1 MSNFRGISD
10 PRDYGSKN
18 PGATN
23 VFRSGDRLA
32 GLLTFL
38 GDFAKGYLSV
48 VLASVVSQ
56 ILLNNQSSI
65 TVITVLVSI
74 AVVLGHI
81 FPVFY
86 GFKGGK
92 GVATTFGVLLATS
105 FVHWGAGKFSVGNYF
120 PDNKDFW
127 FCRYINSAFPS
138 GNLLFVIKMEYHQE
152 FWLAFGMICILSTLL
167 LFRHSTN
174 ILELRRGFKKKMKI
188 NLSLRYSI

>member
-1 MSNFRGISD
+1 MSNFRGILD

-81 FPVFY
+81 YPVFY

-105 FVHWGAGKFSVGNYF
+105 F
-120 PDNKDFW
+120 
-127 FCRYINSAFPS
+127 AFGGLASLVWVITFLITKVS
-138 GNLLFVIKMEYHQE
+138 GFAAISTALSLPIISFFVIKMEYHQE
-152 FWLAFGMICILSTLL
+152 FWLAYGMICILSTLL

-174 ILELRRGFKKKMKI
+174 ILELRRGFKKKDK
-188 NLSLRYSI
+188 N